1 MIVNADLTIYVNNE
15 IAAQIRVVNTE
26 GAITINLSKGNLKV
40 QLLTFY
46 IYDATLTLSQIGDLP
61 LWQMRTFFNFFVKTI
76 FIPVVNAYLAPGI
89 DLPTEYFG
97 IVRVD
102 DAIF

>member
-1 MIVNADLTIYVNNE
+1 METFLPGLIKRFGPNQPMSISFNTVQAPTSYFHVGTIGMIVNADLTIYVNNE

-46 IYDATLTLSQIGDLP
+46 IYDATLT
-61 LWQMRTFFNFFVKTI
+61 
-76 FIPVVNAYLAPGI
+76 
-89 DLPTEYFG
+89 
-97 IVRVD
+97 
-102 DAIF
+102 